1 MWGRDMYV
9 VVGDGDVGWRRGR
22 HGVSIE
28 DMLDLCCIFIWLYI
42 GMYMYI
48 VCNVYM
54 LYRIWPV
61 YNKYSKNW
69 Q

>member
-9 VVGDGDVGWRRGR
+9 GDVDVDVGVGWRRGR

-28 DMLDLCCIFIWLYI
+28 DMLDLCCICIWLYI

-48 VCNVYM
+48 VCIVYS
-54 LYRIWPV
+54 LYCISV
-61 YNKYSKNW
+61 IYNMACI